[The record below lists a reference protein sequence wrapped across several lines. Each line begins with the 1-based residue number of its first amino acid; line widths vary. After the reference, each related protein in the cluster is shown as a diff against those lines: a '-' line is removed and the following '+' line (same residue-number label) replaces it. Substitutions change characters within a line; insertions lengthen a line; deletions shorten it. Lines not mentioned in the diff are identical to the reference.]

1 MLKQYDIDYLKN
13 LSMVTLN
20 NVERMSSGIQDDI
33 ARLAIVDLQHS
44 VKSLSKLVTHLL
56 ELAEQNDKINI

>member
-44 VKSLSKLVTHLL
+44 